1 MKVIASGTFDRLH
14 EGHKHFLMAAFS
26 IGFVYIGLTSEN
38 MVKNK
43 PYAESIQDYETRK
56 NNLIQY
62 LNEEGKTM
70 NHDYQI
76 IEIND
81 RYGFAIES
89 MEADEIVVTSDTL
102 DTAKEINDVR
112 AELGIYP
119 LDIIEVDLITK
130 ENKKISSRDLRK
142 EETD

>member
-14 EGHKHFLMAAFS
+14 EGHKHFLMTAFS

-43 PYAESIQDYETRK
+43 PYVESIQDYETRK

-62 LNEEGKTM
+62 LNEEGKTI

-89 MEADEIVVTSDTL
+89 MEADVIVVTSDTL

-119 LDIIEVDLITK
+119 LDILEVDLINK
-130 ENKKISSRDLRK
+130 DNKKISSRDLRK

>member
-1 MKVIASGTFDRLH
+1 MKVIASGTFDRIH
-14 EGHKHFLMAAFS
+14 EGHIHFLRTAFS
-26 IGFVYIGLTSEN
+26 IGYVYIGLTSEN

-43 PYAESIQDYETRK
+43 PYADNIQDYETRK
-56 NNLIQY
+56 NNLIQC
-62 LNEEGKTM
+62 LAEEGKTM

-102 DTAKEINDVR
+102 DAAKEINDAR

-119 LDIIEVDLITK
+119 LNIIEVDLITK

-142 EETD
+142 EEMD

>member
-14 EGHKHFLMAAFS
+14 EGHKHFLMSAFL
-26 IGFVYIGLTSEN
+26 IGYVYIGLTSEN

-43 PYAESIQDYETRK
+43 PYSESIQSFETRK
-56 NNLIQY
+56 NNILQC
-62 LNEEGKTM
+62 LTEEGKTM
-70 NHDYQI
+70 NSDYQI

-89 MEADEIVVTSDTL
+89 MEADIIVVTSDTL
-102 DTAKEINDVR
+102 DTAKEINDIR

-119 LDIIEVDLITK
+119 LDIIEVDLIIK
-130 ENKKISSRDLRK
+130 NNKKISSRDLRK
-142 EETD
+142 EEND

>member
-43 PYAESIQDYETRK
+43 PYAESIHDYETRK

-62 LNEEGKTM
+62 LKEEGKSM

-89 MEADEIVVTSDTL
+89 MEADVIVVTSDTL

-112 AELGIYP
+112 AELYIYP
-119 LDIIEVDLITK
+119 LDIIEVDLISK
-130 ENKKISSRDLRK
+130 DNKKISSRDLRK